1 VNFPCIIVASN
12 FPEEFDV
19 SWNFSSVVFRLNAVF
34 GESNIMH
41 EHQQDSRIAAARAFM
56 ESLEQL
62 KIISASEHQTT
73 KSDSQIWEEAAADLD
88 AFLGDDESL
97 QAEMFDRESDESR

>member
-73 KSDSQIWEEAAADLD
+73 KSDDLD

>member
-1 VNFPCIIVASN
+1 VNLPRIIVASN

-41 EHQQDSRIAAARAFM
+41 EHQQDLRIAAARAFM

-62 KIISASEHQTT
+62 QNISAPEHQNT
-73 KSDSQIWEEAAADLD
+73 KSDNQIWAEAAADLD
-88 AFLGDDESL
+88 AFLGDEESL
-97 QAEMFDRESDESR
+97 QTEIFDEESDENP